1 LRFII
6 RGKYNAKQV
15 LQKMSGYSIEDEIE
29 GEIIV
34 LGRNDGN
41 ASWKWFGETVN
52 PMKIAKEIIPTLEER
67 METLDE
73 LVRHNFINEGEY
85 KLKTDRL
92 QKLWKTELGEDEDE
106 IEDESEDGD
115 EVEVEDINI
124 RLEDCIGTQPSFV
137 NEDTQFFLESGTRN
151 VWILGDERVW
161 VVGELI
167 AGSIMRPS
175 PRLATYALK
184 WN

>member
-1 LRFII
+1 
-6 RGKYNAKQV
+6 
-15 LQKMSGYSIEDEIE
+15 MSGYSSDDEIE

-41 ASWKWFGETVN
+41 SSWKWFGETVN

-85 KLKTDRL
+85 KFKTDRL
-92 QKLWKTELGEDEDE
+92 QKLWKTEMGEDEDESEDESEDE
-106 IEDESEDGD
+106 IEDEDESED
-115 EVEVEDINI
+115 EEIKVEAINI

-137 NEDTQFFLESGTRN
+137 NEDTQFYLEVGT
-151 VWILGDERVW
+151 WDVW
-161 VVGELI
+161 VLEEEEMVGELI
-167 AGSIMRPS
+167 VGSIMRPS
-175 PRLATYALK
+175 PRVATYLIK
-184 WN
+184 WE

>member
-1 LRFII
+1 
-6 RGKYNAKQV
+6 
-15 LQKMSGYSIEDEIE
+15 MSGYSIDDEID

-41 ASWKWFGETVN
+41 SSWKWFGETVN
-52 PMKIAKEIIPTLEER
+52 PMKIDKEIIPNLEER

-85 KLKTDRL
+85 KFKTDRL
-92 QKLWKTELGEDEDE
+92 QKLWKTELGEDEDVDPE
-106 IEDESEDGD
+106 EDDDDGIEVDL
-115 EVEVEDINI
+115 INI

-137 NEDTQFFLESGTRN
+137 NEDTQFVLEVGTRN
-151 VWILGDERVW
+151 VWIVMALTARPGGGEGDM
-161 VVGELI
+161 VGELI
-167 AGSIMRPS
+167 DGSRRRRGTEVTSAI
-175 PRLATYALK
+175 K